1 VNENND
7 EEYCLGCASCG
18 ACKKLFIKNK
28 SGATDTT
35 CATCVRPARSDSP
48 YSPTSPP
55 QETFPCSPESPTDS
69 PSSPEEK
76 LDTTTTLGALL
87 AETTSNLA
95 QVALDDDEVLCI
107 EIRSNGSVE
116 DTRHKAKK
124 QKRRR
129 EEEPESIVPE
139 PAEHKKAKR
148 VPRNL
153 DLSKHTPPHLHW
165 TKAKV
170 VKKAFKKALKMKEL
184 WTTSSGQPKSNVT
197 RADLESFVE
206 WYTSNQI
213 EMDQ

>member
-1 VNENND
+1 MPN
-7 EEYCLGCASCG
+7 LSLHTG
-18 ACKKLFIKNK
+18 
-28 SGATDTT
+28 
-35 CATCVRPARSDSP
+35 
-48 YSPTSPP
+48 
-55 QETFPCSPESPTDS
+55 
-69 PSSPEEK
+69 
-76 LDTTTTLGALL
+76 
-87 AETTSNLA
+87 ETTEEEVIITGMKSFGSLA
-95 QVALDDDEVLCI
+95 KEKPKEQEKP
-107 EIRSNGSVE
+107 
-116 DTRHKAKK
+116 KAKK
-124 QKRRR
+124 QKRHR